1 MAAGQNPRR
10 AAAGGDHGPL
20 GAAAACEWEKADRA
34 LFDRLACVGES
45 ARALPAV
52 ASAGKSPTVARA
64 PAEGRVDEM
73 CRRLRHV
80 PAVAGGAHAP
90 SLARKCHDELL
101 RAPRAEIAGE
111 SEAEQPAREIPAEL
125 LFDVARDWVLACR
138 AICEPAFEALR
149 HDSVERR
156 LLGAAALESGGTP
169 RGRRA
174 DAKTAAPETDKKW
187 RPWGNPGR
195 GRVRGRTY
203 TTPGKARCTA
213 GPGAGSRPPSRFVAF
228 HPAAVLP
235 LRYTLLTWPV
245 AIPATDS
252 PCWTRQMK
260 RVLNR
265 NGGIDQVI
273 TACCPHAAAARPP
286 WPPANGCGAKSRKEI
301 RCSKDE
307 SPLPR
312 GAQPLVRPV
321 W

>member
-1 MAAGQNPRR
+1 VAAGQNPRR

-213 GPGAGSRPPSRFVAF
+213 GPGRGRSATEPLCRLPPRGGAAASLHPPPMAGRNPRNRF
-228 HPAAVLP
+228 AVLD
-235 LRYTLLTWPV
+235 
-245 AIPATDS
+245 AADE
-252 PCWTRQMK
+252 TRAQPQWRHRPSDH
-260 RVLNR
+260 RVL
-265 NGGIDQVI
+265 
-273 TACCPHAAAARPP
+273 
-286 WPPANGCGAKSRKEI
+286 SS
-301 RCSKDE
+301 RCSCP
-307 SPLPR
+307 STLASR
-312 GAQPLVRPV
+312 
-321 W
+321 